1 MKSIHTI
8 IPDIYGLMKNRDGW
22 FTEELSQV
30 LSAEV
35 AERLKLHFN
44 RSTDKASL
52 RLSKMGPMCPKA
64 LWYSVHHPEMAEPL
78 PPWAVIKYSYGH
90 ILEAQAIAFCKAAGH
105 EVTGEQDELRVDGI
119 VGHRDCVLDG
129 AICDVKSTSTF
140 GFKKFNEGTLWQDDS
155 FGYLEQL
162 DGYICGSLEDPL
174 VRIKDKG
181 YILAIDKQLGHLALY
196 EHKFREKHIRERIQ
210 QHKSIVASNTVP
222 ACRCGTIPSGASGN
236 VALDVKASYN
246 SFKHMCFP
254 GLRTFLYSKGPVY
267 LTHVSKRPEAHIL
280 EINKDGKPVSNYGH

>member
-1 MKSIHTI
+1 MTSIHTI

-22 FTEELSQV
+22 FTDGLADTLSKDIAV
-30 LSAEV
+30 
-35 AERLKLHFN
+35 RLKGHLN
-44 RSTDKASL
+44 RAEGPGTL
-52 RLSKMGPMCPKA
+52 RLSKMGPICPKA
-64 LWYSVHHPEMAEPL
+64 LWYSYYHPEMAEPL

-90 ILEAQAIAFCKAAGH
+90 ILEAQTIAFAKAAGH

-196 EHKFREKHIRERIQ
+196 EHKFREQHIRQRIRERKATI
-210 QHKSIVASNTVP
+210 ASLHPP
-222 ACRCGTIPSGASGN
+222 ACQCGTVPSGAGGN
-236 VALDVKASYN
+236 IALDVKASYN
-246 SFKHMCFP
+246 SFKYTCFP
-254 GLRTFLYSKGPVY
+254 NLRTFLYAKGPVY

-280 EINKDGKPVSNYGH
+280 EINKDGKPISNYGH

>member
-1 MKSIHTI
+1 MTSINTI

-22 FTEELSQV
+22 FTDELSDS
-30 LSAEV
+30 LSKDIAK
-35 AERLKLHFN
+35 RLQLHLN
-44 RSTDKASL
+44 RTEGPGTL
-52 RLSKMGPMCPKA
+52 RLSKMGPVCPKA
-64 LWYSVHHPEMAEPL
+64 LWYSYYHPEMAESL

-90 ILEAQAIAFCKAAGH
+90 ILEAQTIAFCKAAGH

-181 YILAIDKQLGHLALY
+181 YILAIDKQLGHIALY
-196 EHKFREKHIRERIQ
+196 EHKFREDHIRRRIAKF
-210 QHKSIVASNTVP
+210 KSIIALKRAP
-222 ACRCGTIPSGASGN
+222 ECGCGTIAIGQSGN
-236 VALDVKASYN
+236 VGLDTKASYN
-246 SFKHMCFP
+246 GFKYVCFP
-254 GLRTFLYSKGPVY
+254 NLRTFLYAKGPVY
-267 LTHVSKRPEAHIL
+267 LTHVSKRPETHIL
-280 EINKDGKPVSNYGH
+280 EINKDGKPVHNVGH